1 MPSRLLYIAI
11 KLYLTVLLT
20 LLTRIS
26 KKKSLIQPRGASCR
40 AQFNTNRVSS
50 RDETQIT
57 SVCRLFPPLNCSDPR
72 KQCTA
77 RSPRFDS
84 TFFHSGSPSP
94 LRSFF
99 LLPSDVSLLH
109 PPFNCA
115 RVFSNT
121 RLFVISSILGE
132 FSERSRKRS
141 GSSILWERKKRNRP
155 SYRAP
160 RFDPFEELMRR
171 EKCYFFSWFCCARG
185 TAGVNEA
192 RELVFVPFFCREE
205 RFFFYRET
213 KIEYIYTRMYNN
225 SNICCNRFTIFFFL
239 IVCN

>member
-1 MPSRLLYIAI
+1 MHRSITAIRLDVFSFWF
-11 KLYLTVLLT
+11 T
-20 LLTRIS
+20 
-26 KKKSLIQPRGASCR
+26 
-40 AQFNTNRVSS
+40 
-50 RDETQIT
+50 
-57 SVCRLFPPLNCSDPR
+57 
-72 KQCTA
+72 
-77 RSPRFDS
+77 
-84 TFFHSGSPSP
+84 PSP

-225 SNICCNRFTIFFFL
+225 SNICCNRFAIFFFL

>member
-1 MPSRLLYIAI
+1 MLNYVFSLLSLKLYYKKTKIT
-11 KLYLTVLLT
+11 LYLTSLT
-20 LLTRIS
+20 YIPFDSHFLKK

-40 AQFNTNRVSS
+40 AQFNTSRVSS

-57 SVCRLFPPLNCSDPR
+57 SVCRLFPPFNCSDPR

-84 TFFHSGSPSP
+84 TFFHSDSPSP
-94 LRSFF
+94 
-99 LLPSDVSLLH
+99 SLLS
-109 PPFNCA
+109 FTIRCLSSSLLSSCTNATNCA

-171 EKCYFFSWFCCARG
+171 EKCYFF
-185 TAGVNEA
+185 
-192 RELVFVPFFCREE
+192 FVVLLCKR
-205 RFFFYRET
+205 
-213 KIEYIYTRMYNN
+213 N
-225 SNICCNRFTIFFFL
+225 SRS
-239 IVCN
+239 

>member
-1 MPSRLLYIAI
+1 MKHRSRACADFFRRW
-11 KLYLTVLLT
+11 TVQ
-20 LLTRIS
+20 TR
-26 KKKSLIQPRGASCR
+26 ANN
-40 AQFNTNRVSS
+40 A
-50 RDETQIT
+50 
-57 SVCRLFPPLNCSDPR
+57 PLDHR
-72 KQCTA
+72 
-77 RSPRFDS
+77 DS
-84 TFFHSGSPSP
+84 TRRFFILVHLPS

-192 RELVFVPFFCREE
+192 RELVFVPFFLSRG
-205 RFFFYRET
+205 
-213 KIEYIYTRMYNN
+213 K
-225 SNICCNRFTIFFFL
+225 IFFL
-239 IVCN
+239 SWN

>member
-1 MPSRLLYIAI
+1 MPTFSAVELFRPAQTMHRSITAIRLDVFSFWF
-11 KLYLTVLLT
+11 T
-20 LLTRIS
+20 
-26 KKKSLIQPRGASCR
+26 
-40 AQFNTNRVSS
+40 
-50 RDETQIT
+50 
-57 SVCRLFPPLNCSDPR
+57 
-72 KQCTA
+72 
-77 RSPRFDS
+77 
-84 TFFHSGSPSP
+84 PSP

-192 RELVFVPFFCREE
+192 RELVFVPFFLSRG
-205 RFFFYRET
+205 
-213 KIEYIYTRMYNN
+213 K
-225 SNICCNRFTIFFFL
+225 IFFL
-239 IVCN
+239 S

>member
-40 AQFNTNRVSS
+40 AQFNTSRVSS

-84 TFFHSGSPSP
+84 TFFHSGSPP
-94 LRSFF
+94 PPFVLSFF
-99 LLPSDVSLLH
+99 YHLMSLFFTPLSTVH
-109 PPFNCA
+109 ACFRI
-115 RVFSNT
+115 RVYS
-121 RLFVISSILGE
+121 
-132 FSERSRKRS
+132 
-141 GSSILWERKKRNRP
+141 
-155 SYRAP
+155 
-160 RFDPFEELMRR
+160 
-171 EKCYFFSWFCCARG
+171 
-185 TAGVNEA
+185 
-192 RELVFVPFFCREE
+192 
-205 RFFFYRET
+205 
-213 KIEYIYTRMYNN
+213 
-225 SNICCNRFTIFFFL
+225 
-239 IVCN
+239 